1 MPDYLEK
8 FYPNLVILNEIYIDP
23 TDNKNRFFVKIQEK
37 LNVNEVNGSISFH
50 SLSYLVLNVIY

>member
-23 TDNKNRFFVKIQEK
+23 TDNKNIFFVKIQEK
-37 LNVNEVNGSISFH
+37 LNVSAVNGSISLY
-50 SLSYLVLNVIY
+50 SLSY

>member
-23 TDNKNRFFVKIQEK
+23 TNNKNSFFVKIQEK

-50 SLSYLVLNVIY
+50 SLSY

>member
-23 TDNKNRFFVKIQEK
+23 TDNKNRFVCKNPRKVEC
-37 LNVNEVNGSISFH
+37 E
-50 SLSYLVLNVIY
+50 